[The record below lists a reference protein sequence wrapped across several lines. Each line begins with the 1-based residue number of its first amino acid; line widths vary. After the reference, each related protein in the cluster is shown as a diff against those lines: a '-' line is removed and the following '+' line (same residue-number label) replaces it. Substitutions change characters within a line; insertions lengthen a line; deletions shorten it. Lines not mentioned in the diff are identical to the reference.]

1 MEGQEEEHNM
11 LNAFGMGMHRHTK
24 AAAYAD
30 RRKQQRDRRMQ
41 RPGAHGFT
49 FSGEFPEVHDTQPV
63 MANDRRRCYTAYGM
77 NTSDY
82 RPVTQPQ
89 SKRFDIGID
98 RYGMR
103 LLPAITCLVLML
115 CAMGWI
121 WGDLLAE
128 KQRVVNQIDAH
139 QRYIAQMQAANIVS
153 QNEIDAYSS
162 DVNIQQ
168 EAVRI
173 GMVSSK
179 GEARHALYVPET
191 AVLGPGVLQSV
202 QSLATLLGQ

>member
-1 MEGQEEEHNM
+1 M
-11 LNAFGMGMHRHTK
+11 LNAFFTGMHRHTK

-41 RPGAHGFT
+41 RPGAYGFT

-77 NTSDY
+77 NTSGY
-82 RPVTQPQ
+82 QPVTEPNT
-89 SKRFDIGID
+89 KLDLGVN

-103 LLPAITCLVLML
+103 LLPAICSFVALIFVLA
-115 CAMGWI
+115 CF
-121 WGDLLAE
+121 WGNLLTE
-128 KQRVVNQIDAH
+128 KQRVVNQIEAH
-139 QRYIAQMQAANIVS
+139 QRYINQTRAANDAD
-153 QNEIDAYSS
+153 QRDIDEKSS

-179 GEARHALYVPET
+179 GEERHELYVPAN

-202 QSLATLLGQ
+202 QSLAALLGQ